1 MGGHAPERNERYE
14 MAERKGHLLR
24 KKFLMLVGACGLGT
38 LALHGATCV
47 WTGGSG
53 SWTDSANW
61 LDGAVPSAG
70 DTVYVSNSV
79 ANVTIDID
87 VPGISI
93 ASIRFEGSGRVT
105 LTGNTLTLTGG
116 WSFLDMG
123 DGQGNAKNY
132 ETSTFSWFSYNSD
145 IDCRVPLV
153 FAPPSG
159 NCGICATTN
168 AIHFWEKVSIQTAN
182 TLYVHNGYQPNK
194 ADQAA
199 GMSKD
204 QRYGTLYFHEE
215 VEGPNVT
222 IRPTQSPTG
231 EVHFERAVRV
241 KYLKTS
247 GYTSATMNLYS
258 TSNFWEQAEV
268 DYGNKVLAKVQD
280 AYPTGTVFVLGGTW
294 SSSAG
299 NFNLCNFDAT
309 IDRLDATADGIKNY
323 TVKTQGG
330 QILSSVWNGGGADI
344 PVTLTMNATADGTT
358 AFMVQDK
365 ISLVWNPIS
374 DYTLTFTNRTSTT
387 SGEITVKRGK
397 VRLTGDAA
405 FPNVWG
411 VNVSTG
417 AKFEIASSAAV
428 PVSQN
433 AFVNL
438 QSGAKL
444 VLAPNVSATVGLVSV
459 GGAFVADGTY
469 SGSGPNAV
477 GWIEGD
483 GEITVSSA
491 NVRAWNNA
499 ADGTWADASNWVN
512 ARVPDG
518 TEKRVFICKDS
529 AEDFTVTIA
538 ADIASF
544 PTNLFMR
551 NLGGGRTTLSVAAD
565 VAARA
570 SCVRVDAGA
579 RVVVPTGG
587 AFRHSTIE
595 PNAYNA
601 LPAAVRSQRS
611 PASDILIAYGGEWL
625 TSGGSTVFTNFWG
638 TFAVR
643 GRPGV
648 ESRFSISDG
657 DVMFCDLSS
666 AWPMTLFRDGVMDFS
681 GGTCHLPH
689 HGYNHEPDVKFRGG
703 KLLVSGTAISTV
715 GTFPTRNGGSFTVG
729 TGEMAYDGA
738 AATTLSLNSG
748 NRIIRPNCLGETARV
763 VMRNGATLSS
773 KNDYMPVL
781 VGGTVGGKAVFDY
794 ESGDSS
800 SSRRFVVGDLA
811 GEAELNV
818 KAGLLRVHPTGL
830 FVASDSK
837 VPTVSTTSV
846 VARVTVDEGATMYV
860 RGSLDSGWNASSS
873 ISGIAVGAGNS
884 PFVSG
889 HPFKGAMYVSGSV
902 TNEYGNTAIGW
913 GAGDGLYVQNG
924 GNTYLKHTITYSA
937 TPTAVIGLGG
947 GIGRLV
953 VSNGVFNIA
962 RGKLFVGGCPYE
974 DIQCFHNSSHTN
986 MAWKPT
992 GVPANNHDAQGTI
1005 VVAGGEF
1012 RANGSVTLGADGT
1025 GVVEM
1030 DGSLGTFTAASMVLS
1045 NATASVV
1052 RFVADASGFS
1062 PVNVTGELAV
1072 SDGASVEVDISA
1084 YAGSPTKF
1092 RLFNFASFE
1101 GDVDDIPLTV
1111 LSDGAAFTKPCQL
1124 CKTDNT
1130 IDLVVISGTT
1140 LIIR

>member
-1 MGGHAPERNERYE
+1 MMAAVGVHA
-14 MAERKGHLLR
+14 
-24 KKFLMLVGACGLGT
+24 
-38 LALHGATCV
+38 ATCV
-47 WTGGSG
+47 WIGDSG
-53 SWTDSANW
+53 KWTDTANW
-61 LDGAVPSAG
+61 RDGAVPAAG
-70 DTVYVSNSV
+70 DTVYVSNTV
-79 ANVTIDID
+79 ADVTLEIDAENV
-87 VPGISI
+87 SI
-93 ASIRFEGSGRVT
+93 ASIRFEGAGPVA
-105 LTGNTLTLTGG
+105 LEGNTLTLTGG
-116 WSFLDMG
+116 WSFPNNA
-123 DGQGNAKNY
+123 DGATNSKDYDAG
-132 ETSTFSWFSYNSD
+132 TFSWLAYNAD
-145 IDCRVPLV
+145 VDCRIPLV

-159 NCGICATTN
+159 NCGICTATNTV
-168 AIHFWEKVSIQTAN
+168 HFREKVSIQTSN
-182 TLYVHNGYQPNK
+182 ILYLHNGYQPTL

-215 VEGPNVT
+215 VEGPNAT
-222 IRPTQSPTG
+222 IRPTQTPTG

-241 KYLKTS
+241 KYLKNS
-247 GYTSATMNLYS
+247 GWTSATMNLYS

-294 SSSAG
+294 SPSAG
-299 NFNLCNFDAT
+299 NFNLCNFDTT

-323 TVKTQGG
+323 TVKTEGG
-330 QILSSVWNGGGADI
+330 QILSAIWNGGGADI

-428 PVSQN
+428 PVLQN

-444 VLAPNVSATVGLVSV
+444 VLAPNVSATVGLVAV

-643 GRPGV
+643 GKPGV
-648 ESRFSISDG
+648 ESRFSISEG
-657 DVMFCDLSS
+657 DVMFCDISS
-666 AWPMTLFRDGVMDFS
+666 AWPLTLFRDGVMDLS

-703 KLLVSGTAISTV
+703 KLLVSGTAVSTV
-715 GTFPTRNGGSFTVG
+715 GTFPTKNGGTFTVG
-729 TGEMAYDGA
+729 TGEMVFDGA
-738 AATTLSLNSG
+738 AATTLELGSG
-748 NRIIRPNCLGETARV
+748 NRIVRPNSLGETARV
-763 VMRNGATLSS
+763 VMKNGATFSS
-773 KNDYMPVL
+773 KNDFMPIL
-781 VGGTVGGKAVFDY
+781 MGGTVGGKAVFDY

-800 SSRRFVVGDLA
+800 SHRKFVVGDLA

-818 KAGLLRVHPTGL
+818 KTGFLRVHPTGL
-830 FVASDSK
+830 FVASDAK
-837 VPTVSTTSV
+837 VTTTVPVTSV

-860 RGSLDSGWNASSS
+860 RGSLDSGWSASSS

-884 PFVSG
+884 PLVSG

-924 GNTYLKHTITYSA
+924 GNTYLKHTISYNA

-947 GIGRLV
+947 GIGRLI

-962 RGKLFVGGCPYE
+962 SGKLFVGGCPYE
-974 DIQCFHNSSHTN
+974 EIQSFQNQSHTN
-986 MAWKPT
+986 MMWNPAS
-992 GVPANNHDAQGTI
+992 VPVNNHDAQGTI
-1005 VVAGGEF
+1005 VVAGGALT
-1012 RANGSVTLGADGT
+1012 ANGSVTLGADGT
-1025 GVVEM
+1025 GAVEM
-1030 DGSLGTFTAASMVLS
+1030 DGSLGTFTASSMVLS

-1052 RFVADASGFS
+1052 RFVSDASGFS

-1072 SDGASVEVDISA
+1072 SDGASVEVDLSA
-1084 YAGSPTKF
+1084 YAGNPVKF
-1092 RLFNFASFE
+1092 RLFNFTSFD
-1101 GDVDDIPLTV
+1101 GDVKDIPVTV
-1111 LSDGAAFTKPCQL
+1111 VSNGSAIRKPCVL
-1124 CKTDNT
+1124 ARSNNA
-1130 IDLVVISGTT
+1130 IDLLIQSGTT
-1140 LIIR
+1140 IIFR